1 MGCGKSSLGQPLSK
15 LLNYKF
21 IDLDAYIERVNNIS
35 VTDMF
40 REFGEGYFRRVEKY
54 LLIHLCET
62 EENCI
67 ISTGGGT
74 PCYKDNMDIMNL
86 YGLTIYIDVD
96 PGILSSRLMNSK
108 KKRPLIADK
117 NDDELKEFIIKSI
130 QEREQF
136 YKKAKINITGKDIKP
151 IDIFTIINSY
161 NYE

>member
-1 MGCGKSSLGQPLSK
+1 
-15 LLNYKF
+15 
-21 IDLDAYIERVNNIS
+21 
-35 VTDMF
+35 
-40 REFGEGYFRRVEKY
+40 
-54 LLIHLCET
+54 
-62 EENCI
+62 
-67 ISTGGGT
+67 
-74 PCYKDNMDIMNL
+74 MDIMNL